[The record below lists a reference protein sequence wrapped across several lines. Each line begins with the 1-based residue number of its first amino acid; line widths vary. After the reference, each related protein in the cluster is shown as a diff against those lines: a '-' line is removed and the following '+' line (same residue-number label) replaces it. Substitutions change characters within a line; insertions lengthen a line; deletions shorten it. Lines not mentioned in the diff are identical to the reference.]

1 MLKVKLT
8 LGGQIHEVEFASPE
22 EFAKY
27 VQQFGLNGH
36 APQPAPAE
44 TKKRTKNPSAETAST
59 FEDFFAA
66 LSERAQKALIFI
78 KQHPE
83 GVDSYAVAKHL
94 GFDGPEKLGGL
105 FGPGIKMI
113 ANKHGINTKHIYEG
127 KVTIDGKT
135 KKRENLFYP
144 RKLLIEVPFESLV
157 REV

>member
-8 LGGQIHEVEFASPE
+8 LGGQVHEVEFASPE

-36 APQPAPAE
+36 APQPASTE
-44 TKKRTKNPSAETAST
+44 TRKRTKNPSSGTAST
-59 FEDFFAA
+59 FEEFFAA
-66 LSERAQKALIFI
+66 LSERAQKALIFM
-78 KQHPE
+78 KQHPD

-113 ANKHGINTKHIYEG
+113 ANKHGLDTKHIYEG

-135 KKRENLFYP
+135 KKRENVFYP
-144 RKLLIEVPFESLV
+144 RKLLIEASLESLV
-157 REV
+157 EGV